1 MSRLFE
7 KNVEKLLTYCTCSDI
22 IINCITIACIMAG
35 FLQMNGKNRLYSV
48 GISPSA
54 EILQA
59 VEKYKFHQSKGKL
72 KLELE

>member
-1 MSRLFE
+1 LHYGGVFANESE
-7 KNVEKLLTYCTCSDI
+7 KPGAFRE
-22 IINCITIACIMAG
+22 
-35 FLQMNGKNRLYSV
+35 NGAFS
-48 GISPSA
+48 

>member
-1 MSRLFE
+1 MLHSWCYNYKLHYNCLHYGGVFTNERE
-7 KNVEKLLTYCTCSDI
+7 KP
-22 IINCITIACIMAG
+22 
-35 FLQMNGKNRLYSV
+35 
-48 GISPSA
+48 GIFRRNIFPA

>member
-7 KNVEKLLTYCTCSDI
+7 KNVVNLLTYCALGAI
-22 IINCITIACIMAG
+22 IINCITIACIMVG
-35 FLQMNGKNRLYSV
+35 FLRMKGKNRTF
-48 GISPSA
+48 PTEMNFA
-54 EILQA
+54 RILQA

>member
-7 KNVEKLLTYCTCSDI
+7 KIVEKLLTYCTCSDI

-35 FLQMNGKNRLYSV
+35 FLQMKGKNRLYSV

-59 VEKYKFHQSKGKL
+59 VEKYNFTKVKASL
-72 KLELE
+72 N